1 MKKLKVVTIVGTR
14 PEIIRLSMLIPK
26 LDAYTDHVFVH
37 TGQNSDPKLNEVFF
51 QDLGL
56 RQPDVYLNVDTSS
69 MGSVMGDTLKK
80 AEEVFRRETPD
91 AVMILGDTNSAIAAV
106 VAERMHIPVYH
117 MEAGNRSFDN
127 NVPEELNRKM
137 VDHVASF
144 NLPYNDYSMRNLL
157 AEGIHPRF
165 IQKTGSPIREIYEH
179 YKDKIAASTAVQD
192 LGLTANAYFL
202 VSVHRQE
209 NVDLPERLEK
219 VLDCLVAVRDHWNL
233 PVLVSTHPR
242 TRVRLEALNR
252 SGLEGIAFHEP
263 FGYLDYNKLQLD
275 AKAVISDS
283 GTISEE
289 SAIAGF
295 KAVSLRDS
303 IERPE
308 ALESGSMM
316 ITGLD
321 PMTLISSLELGLS
334 NTLTSRTPEGYQP
347 ADFSDRVLKFL
358 FSTSTKHKNWK
369 NLRGKFN
376 RSRVCYKFF

>member
-1 MKKLKVVTIVGTR
+1 
-14 PEIIRLSMLIPK
+14 
-26 LDAYTDHVFVH
+26 
-37 TGQNSDPKLNEVFF
+37 
-51 QDLGL
+51 
-56 RQPDVYLNVDTSS
+56 

-80 AEEVFRRETPD
+80 AEEVFLKEKPD

-179 YKDKIAASTAVQD
+179 YKDKIAASTAVED
-192 LGLTANAYFL
+192 LNLTPSGYFL

-219 VLDCLVAVRDHWNL
+219 VLDCLVAVREKWGM
-233 PVLVSTHPR
+233 PVMVSTHPR
-242 TRVRLEALNR
+242 TRVRLEALGR
-252 SGLEGIAFHEP
+252 KGLEGITFHEP

-275 AKAVISDS
+275 AKCVISDS

-289 SAIAGF
+289 SAISNF
-295 KAVSLRDS
+295 RAVSLRDS

-308 ALESGSMM
+308 ALESGSM
-316 ITGLD
+316 ILTGVD
-321 PMTLISSLELGLS
+321 PATLLQAIEIEAAQRH
-334 NTLTSRTPEGYQP
+334 TSVIPEGYETFE
-347 ADFSDRVLKFL
+347 FSNRVLKFL
-358 FSTSTKHKNWK
+358 ISTAGKYGDWK
-369 NLRGKFN
+369 GVRPRIG
-376 RSRVCYKFF
+376 

>member
-14 PEIIRLSMLIPK
+14 PEIIRLSRLIPK
-26 LDAYTDHVFVH
+26 LDEYTDHIFVH

-51 QDLGL
+51 EDLEL
-56 RQPDVYLNVDTSS
+56 RKPDYFLNVDTSS

-80 AEEVFRRETPD
+80 AEEVFLKEKPD

-179 YKDKIAASTAVQD
+179 YKDKIAASTAVAD
-192 LGLTANAYFL
+192 LGLSLGGYFL

-219 VLDCLVAVRDHWNL
+219 VLDCLVAVREKWNM
-233 PVLVSTHPR
+233 PIMVSTHPR
-242 TRVRLEALNR
+242 TRIRLEALSR
-252 SGLEGIAFHEP
+252 EDLGGIVFHEP
-263 FGYLDYNKLQLD
+263 FGYLDYNNLQLN
-275 AKAVISDS
+275 AKCVISDS
-283 GTISEE
+283 GTVSEE
-289 SAIAGF
+289 SSLMGF
-295 KAVSLRDS
+295 SAVTLRGS
-303 IERPE
+303 MERPE
-308 ALESGSMM
+308 ALESGSIIM
-316 ITGLD
+316 TGINPDNL
-321 PMTLISSLELGLS
+321 LRSIGLELSGESNSFLS
-334 NTLTSRTPEGYQP
+334 EGY
-347 ADFSDRVLKFL
+347 ASSNFSHRVLKYL
-358 FSTSTKHKNWK
+358 FSTCSLH
-369 NLRGKFN
+369 R
-376 RSRVCYKFF
+376 